1 MEILKNPILEPC
13 VWNVSNFKDEN
24 EWTYTFSKKEIFELE
39 EAAKKIININLA
51 PTSFSKSD
59 FILDSLNEVL
69 EKQLDTLQNGK
80 GFVRLRGLDPKKWIF
95 TSGTKCND

>member
-39 EAAKKIININLA
+39 EAAKKIINTNLA
-51 PTSFSKSD
+51 PTNKEKSD

-80 GFVRLRGLDPKKWIF
+80 AFVNKR
-95 TSGTKCND
+95 T